1 MVRLYLVR
9 HGKAAAGWDA
19 DTDPGLDDLGREQAE
34 RRAEALAPLGPL
46 KLISSPL
53 RRARETAAPLERRW
67 NTTAR
72 IEPRIAEIPS
82 PVEDLAA
89 RSAWLSSVMQQPWS
103 ALDPTLQAWRQALLD
118 ALAGIRE
125 DSVLTTHFIA
135 INVALGHATGDDRVV
150 CFRPENA
157 SCTVV
162 ETDGT
167 ALRLIEAGDE
177 GASRVL

>member
-1 MVRLYLVR
+1 MARLYLVR

-34 RRAEALAPLGPL
+34 RIAAALAPLGRL
-46 KLISSPL
+46 TLISSPL

-67 NTTAR
+67 STIAR

-89 RSAWLSSVMQQPWS
+89 RSAWLSSVMQQPWA
-103 ALDPTLQAWRQALLD
+103 ALDPALQAWRQRLLD

-125 DSVLTTHFIA
+125 DTVLATHFIA
-135 INVALGHATGDDRVV
+135 INVAFGQATGDDRVV

-157 SCTVV
+157 SCTVI
-162 ETDGT
+162 ETEGG
-167 ALRLIEAGDE
+167 ALRLIEAGAE
-177 GASRVL
+177 GAGRVL